1 MEKPPVNETPILHVV
16 VVGFHHIKGYQLEY
30 AYPPIVGG
38 GGGGGETGAQ
48 ESQDLPEPW
57 KHLPSLALPDGA
69 HNYEEDTIYF
79 HLPALDNPR
88 QTVFGISCYR
98 QISAEM
104 LLRRG
109 SDVTR
114 SSVQKSVCVL
124 SRLPLYGLIQAKLQL
139 VTHAYFEERDFSQ
152 VALLRDTYQNLNALL
167 SPDLM
172 QAGGGQLH
180 LGLSSRD
187 LILHFKHKAVLLFK
201 LLLLERKVLFYKT
214 PVKDLCS
221 TILTL
226 CSLFPGMLEQGLD
239 ECACTA
245 GLRQQVTS
253 ELRPEEHDFLEVHL
267 HHSPSEL
274 KQSLDTLASEKDR
287 NKEAKSEREPSSEV
301 PAKDGEVRS
310 PEDLSLLSKTIRNSE
325 TKSLAKR
332 AESIENSTDD
342 SKVPP
347 QPPPPA
353 SHKDGE
359 EKKKEA
365 EAPRLSLGSVGKELF
380 SKILPVSLADLP
392 YLNRATDDAVFEE
405 EDKLVSEIEELLDS
419 DPKDK
424 AEMRSKLE
432 FVEREDCETFKS
444 PTTPVAGK
452 ETPGILG
459 NKGFI
464 WNKLPSA
471 FYSLASKGQ
480 RTAALLAHAPNQD
493 LRHALR
499 SIRRRREPTSHP
511 WTPFLTPYDSLTRQ
525 VAPAPDLPELSSSPQ
540 VHDVPSGAVKGSA
553 PGSGDDSG
561 VVGELDESTTPC
573 EDGLGMVSLNFGCE
587 GNGTAPE
594 MASRDPED
602 LLLLQSITKVI
613 SLQNEDCGL
622 PLSIFSK
629 GSLCLPYVSLPIIDL
644 LSDISV
650 RSCVVGATNDLFKQK
665 KHLFDAIVE
674 VDECK
679 ITILDND
686 LRRQLYLTMEDL
698 RFADYLV
705 KNVLDDTRDLF
716 LDGTCWQGGEEWL
729 RSEFKIYLISLL
741 KTAQLEDSVG
751 AKDQEAFNSA
761 FLAAWKTTHNYKMW
775 NSVEH
780 PCLADIPAGHYYKGQ
795 LTVADMKLR
804 ISHSIQSSERGRKIN
819 QAVVS
824 TGRAMA
830 QTTGRVVGGALTSA
844 KSVVSSLWSHF
855 SPPTPSSSAESIP
868 RLTPSKEQSAEPVS
882 SPKE

>member
-30 AYPPIVGG
+30 AYPPIVGGGG

-471 FYSLASKGQ
+471 FYSLASK
-480 RTAALLAHAPNQD
+480 
-493 LRHALR
+493 
-499 SIRRRREPTSHP
+499 
-511 WTPFLTPYDSLTRQ
+511 
-525 VAPAPDLPELSSSPQ
+525 
-540 VHDVPSGAVKGSA
+540 DVPSGAVKGSA

>member
-30 AYPPIVGG
+30 AYPPIVGGG

-226 CSLFPGMLEQGLD
+226 CSLFPGMLEQGLE

-471 FYSLASKGQ
+471 FYSLASK
-480 RTAALLAHAPNQD
+480 
-493 LRHALR
+493 
-499 SIRRRREPTSHP
+499 
-511 WTPFLTPYDSLTRQ
+511 
-525 VAPAPDLPELSSSPQ
+525 
-540 VHDVPSGAVKGSA
+540 DVPSGAVKGSA

>member
-226 CSLFPGMLEQGLD
+226 CSLFPGMLEQGLE

-471 FYSLASKGQ
+471 FYSLASK
-480 RTAALLAHAPNQD
+480 
-493 LRHALR
+493 
-499 SIRRRREPTSHP
+499 
-511 WTPFLTPYDSLTRQ
+511 
-525 VAPAPDLPELSSSPQ
+525 
-540 VHDVPSGAVKGSA
+540 DVPSGAVKGSA

>member
-1 MEKPPVNETPILHVV
+1 MEKPPVNEAPILHVV

-30 AYPPIVGG
+30 AYPPILGR
-38 GGGGGETGAQ
+38 GETEAQ
-48 ESQDLPEPW
+48 ENQDLPEPW

-69 HNYEEDTIYF
+69 HNYEEDTVYF
-79 HLPALDNPR
+79 HLPALDNPK

-98 QISAEM
+98 QINAEM

-124 SRLPLYGLIQAKLQL
+124 SRLPLYGVIQAKLQL

-152 VALLRDTYQNLNALL
+152 VALLKETYQNLNALL
-167 SPDLM
+167 SSDM
-172 QAGGGQLH
+172 MHGGQPY

-226 CSLFPGMLEQGLD
+226 CSLFPGMLEQGLE

-245 GLRQQVTS
+245 GLRQLSS

-267 HHSPSEL
+267 SHSPSEL
-274 KQSLDTLASEKDR
+274 KQSLDTLASEK
-287 NKEAKSEREPSSEV
+287 NREKDSSSEDPV
-301 PAKDGEVRS
+301 REEEVHS

-325 TKSLAKR
+325 SKSLAKR
-332 AESIENSTDD
+332 AESFEAATDD
-342 SKVPP
+342 VKPVPV
-347 QPPPPA
+347 
-353 SHKDGE
+353 SRKDSD
-359 EKKKEA
+359 EKKEKT
-365 EAPRLSLGSVGKELF
+365 EAPRLSLGSVGKEF
-380 SKILPVSLADLP
+380 ISKILPVSLGDIP
-392 YLNRATDDAVFEE
+392 YLNRVTDDAVFEE
-405 EDKLVSEIEELLDS
+405 EDKLVSEIDELLDS
-419 DPKDK
+419 DPKEK
-424 AEMRSKLE
+424 TEMRSKLE
-432 FVEREDCETFKS
+432 FVEREDCDTMKS
-444 PTTPVAGK
+444 PTTPVASK
-452 ETPGILG
+452 ETASFLG
-459 NKGFI
+459 NRGFI
-464 WNKLPSA
+464 WSKLPSA
-471 FYSLASKGQ
+471 IYSL
-480 RTAALLAHAPNQD
+480 
-493 LRHALR
+493 
-499 SIRRRREPTSHP
+499 TSR
-511 WTPFLTPYDSLTRQ
+511 DS
-525 VAPAPDLPELSSSPQ
+525 PSS
-540 VHDVPSGAVKGSA
+540 VTKGSA
-553 PGSGDDSG
+553 PGAGDDSDFAS
-561 VVGELDESTTPC
+561 ELDESTTPC
-573 EDGLGMVSLNFGCE
+573 EDGSGLVTLNFAGE
-587 GNGTAPE
+587 GGELGNVSGLT
-594 MASRDPED
+594 SRDQDD
-602 LLLLQSITKVI
+602 LLLLQSIPKVI
-613 SLQNEDCGL
+613 ALPNEDCGL
-622 PLSIFSK
+622 PLCIFSK
-629 GSLCLPYVSLPIIDL
+629 GSLCLPYVSLPTIDL
-644 LSDISV
+644 LSDISI

-665 KHLFDAIVE
+665 KHLFDVIVE

-705 KNVLDDTRDLF
+705 KNVLDDSRDLF

-729 RSEFKIYLISLL
+729 RSEFKVYLVSLL
-741 KTAQLEDSVG
+741 KTAQLEDAVSG
-751 AKDQEAFNSA
+751 KGQEAFNTA
-761 FLAAWKTTHNYKMW
+761 FLSAWKTTHNFKMW

-780 PCLADIPAGHYYKGQ
+780 PCLVDIPSGHYYKGQ

-804 ISHSIQSSERGRKIN
+804 ISHSIQSSERGRKLN

-830 QTTGRVVGGALTSA
+830 QTTGKVVGGALTSA

-855 SPPTPSSSAESIP
+855 SPPTPSSSTESVP
-868 RLTPSKEQSAEPVS
+868 PTLPKEESVETVS

>member
-1 MEKPPVNETPILHVV
+1 MEKPPVNEAPILHVV

-30 AYPPIVGG
+30 AYPPILGR
-38 GGGGGETGAQ
+38 GETEAQ
-48 ESQDLPEPW
+48 ENQDLPEPW

-69 HNYEEDTIYF
+69 HNYEEDTVYF
-79 HLPALDNPR
+79 HLPALDNPK

-98 QISAEM
+98 QINAEM

-124 SRLPLYGLIQAKLQL
+124 SRLPLYGVIQAKLQL

-152 VALLRDTYQNLNALL
+152 VALLKETYQNLNALL
-167 SPDLM
+167 SSDM
-172 QAGGGQLH
+172 MHGGQPY

-226 CSLFPGMLEQGLD
+226 CSLFPGMLEQGLE

-245 GLRQQVTS
+245 GLRQLNS

-267 HHSPSEL
+267 SHSPSEL
-274 KQSLDTLASEKDR
+274 KQSLDTLASEK
-287 NKEAKSEREPSSEV
+287 NREKDSSSEDPV
-301 PAKDGEVRS
+301 REEEVHS

-325 TKSLAKR
+325 SKSLAKR
-332 AESIENSTDD
+332 AESFETATDD
-342 SKVPP
+342 VKPVPV
-347 QPPPPA
+347 
-353 SHKDGE
+353 SRKDSD
-359 EKKKEA
+359 EKKEKT
-365 EAPRLSLGSVGKELF
+365 EAPRLSLGSVGKEF
-380 SKILPVSLADLP
+380 ISKILPVSLGDIP
-392 YLNRATDDAVFEE
+392 YLNRVTDDAVFEE
-405 EDKLVSEIEELLDS
+405 EDKLVSEIDELLDS
-419 DPKDK
+419 DPKEK
-424 AEMRSKLE
+424 TEMRSKLE
-432 FVEREDCETFKS
+432 FVEREDCDTMKS
-444 PTTPVAGK
+444 PTTPVASK
-452 ETPGILG
+452 ETASFLG
-459 NKGFI
+459 NRGFI
-464 WNKLPSA
+464 WSKLPSA
-471 FYSLASKGQ
+471 IYSL
-480 RTAALLAHAPNQD
+480 
-493 LRHALR
+493 
-499 SIRRRREPTSHP
+499 TSR
-511 WTPFLTPYDSLTRQ
+511 DS
-525 VAPAPDLPELSSSPQ
+525 PSS
-540 VHDVPSGAVKGSA
+540 VTKGSA
-553 PGSGDDSG
+553 PGAGDDSDFAS
-561 VVGELDESTTPC
+561 ELDESTTPC
-573 EDGLGMVSLNFGCE
+573 EDGSGLVTLNFAGE
-587 GNGTAPE
+587 GGELGNVSGLT
-594 MASRDPED
+594 SRDQDD
-602 LLLLQSITKVI
+602 LLLLQSIPKVI
-613 SLQNEDCGL
+613 ALPNEDCGL
-622 PLSIFSK
+622 PLCIFSK
-629 GSLCLPYVSLPIIDL
+629 GSLCLPYVSLPTIDL
-644 LSDISV
+644 LSDISI

-665 KHLFDAIVE
+665 KHLFDVIVE

-705 KNVLDDTRDLF
+705 KNVLDDSRDLF

-729 RSEFKIYLISLL
+729 RSEFKVYLVSLL
-741 KTAQLEDSVG
+741 KTAQLEDAVSG
-751 AKDQEAFNSA
+751 KGQEAFNTA
-761 FLAAWKTTHNYKMW
+761 FLSAWKTTHNFKMW

-780 PCLADIPAGHYYKGQ
+780 PCLVDIPSGHYYKGQ

-804 ISHSIQSSERGRKIN
+804 ISHSIQSSERGRKLN

-830 QTTGRVVGGALTSA
+830 QTTGKVVGGALTSA

-855 SPPTPSSSAESIP
+855 SPPTPSSSTESVP
-868 RLTPSKEQSAEPVS
+868 PTLPKEESVETVS

>member
-88 QTVFGISCYR
+88 KTVFGISCYR

-226 CSLFPGMLEQGLD
+226 CSLFPGMLEQGLE

-347 QPPPPA
+347 QPLPPA

-471 FYSLASKGQ
+471 FYSLASK
-480 RTAALLAHAPNQD
+480 
-493 LRHALR
+493 
-499 SIRRRREPTSHP
+499 
-511 WTPFLTPYDSLTRQ
+511 
-525 VAPAPDLPELSSSPQ
+525 
-540 VHDVPSGAVKGSA
+540 DVPSGAVKGSA

>member
-30 AYPPIVGG
+30 AYPPILGR
-38 GGGGGETGAQ
+38 GETGAQ
-48 ESQDLPEPW
+48 ENQDLPDAW

-69 HNYEEDTIYF
+69 HNYEEDTVYF

-152 VALLRDTYQNLNALL
+152 VALLKETYQNLNALL
-167 SPDLM
+167 SSDMLR
-172 QAGGGQLH
+172 GGQPY

-226 CSLFPGMLEQGLD
+226 CSLFPGMLEQGLQ
-239 ECACTA
+239 ECACTT
-245 GLRQQVTS
+245 GLRQLSS
-253 ELRPEEHDFLEVHL
+253 ELHPEEHDFLEVHL
-267 HHSPSEL
+267 RHSPSEL

-287 NKEAKSEREPSSEV
+287 KKEPGSEV
-301 PAKDGEVRS
+301 PAKDKEAHS

-332 AESIENSTDD
+332 VESIENAVEDPKSPPVSQKD
-342 SKVPP
+342 SEERKEKTETPR
-347 QPPPPA
+347 
-353 SHKDGE
+353 KDAE
-359 EKKKEA
+359 EKKEKT
-365 EAPRLSLGSVGKELF
+365 EAPRLSLGSVGKEF
-380 SKILPVSLADLP
+380 ISKILPVSLADIP
-392 YLNRATDDAVFEE
+392 YLNRVTDDSVFEE
-405 EDKLVSEIEELLDS
+405 EDKLVSEIDELLDS
-419 DPKDK
+419 DPKEK
-424 AEMRSKLE
+424 TEMRSKLE
-432 FVEREDCETFKS
+432 FVEREDCDTGKS
-444 PTTPVAGK
+444 PTTPVPSK
-452 ETPGILG
+452 DTSSILA
-459 NKGFI
+459 NRGFI
-464 WNKLPSA
+464 WSKLPSA
-471 FYSLASKGQ
+471 IYSLTS
-480 RTAALLAHAPNQD
+480 
-493 LRHALR
+493 
-499 SIRRRREPTSHP
+499 RES
-511 WTPFLTPYDSLTRQ
+511 
-525 VAPAPDLPELSSSPQ
+525 
-540 VHDVPSGAVKGSA
+540 PSGATKGSI
-553 PGSGDDSG
+553 PGGGDDSDLLN
-561 VVGELDESTTPC
+561 ELDGSTTPG
-573 EDGLGMVSLNFGCE
+573 EEGTGLVTLNFGGE
-587 GNGTAPE
+587 GIELGTAPGL
-594 MASRDPED
+594 ASRDQDD
-602 LLLLQSITKVI
+602 LLLLQSIPKVI
-613 SLQNEDCGL
+613 ALPNEDCGL

-644 LSDISV
+644 LSDISI

-665 KHLFDAIVE
+665 KHLFDVIVE

-698 RFADYLV
+698 RFADYVV
-705 KNVLDDTRDLF
+705 KNVLDDSRDLF

-741 KTAQLEDSVG
+741 KTAQLED
-751 AKDQEAFNSA
+751 AINTKDQEAFNTA
-761 FLAAWKTTHNYKMW
+761 FLSAWKTTHNFKMW

-804 ISHSIQSSERGRKIN
+804 ISHSIQNSERGRKLN

-830 QTTGRVVGGALTSA
+830 QTTGKVVGGALTSA

-855 SPPTPSSSAESIP
+855 SPPTPSSSAESVP
-868 RLTPSKEQSAEPVS
+868 PVLPKEQSVESVS

>member
-30 AYPPIVGG
+30 AYPPIKVGG
-38 GGGGGETGAQ
+38 GGGGGEAGAQ
-48 ESQDLPEPW
+48 ENLDLPEPW

-226 CSLFPGMLEQGLD
+226 CSLFPGMLEQGLE

-287 NKEAKSEREPSSEV
+287 NKEEAKLEKESNSEV
-301 PAKDGEVRS
+301 PTKDEEVHS

-342 SKVPP
+342 SKMPP
-347 QPPPPA
+347 QPPTPA
-353 SHKDGE
+353 SRKDGE

-471 FYSLASKGQ
+471 FYSLASK
-480 RTAALLAHAPNQD
+480 
-493 LRHALR
+493 
-499 SIRRRREPTSHP
+499 
-511 WTPFLTPYDSLTRQ
+511 
-525 VAPAPDLPELSSSPQ
+525 
-540 VHDVPSGAVKGSA
+540 DVPSSAVKGSA
-553 PGSGDDSG
+553 PGSGDDSSI
-561 VVGELDESTTPC
+561 VGELDGSTTPC
-573 EDGLGMVSLNFGCE
+573 EDGLGVVSLNFGCE
-587 GNGTAPE
+587 GNGTAPG
-594 MASRDPED
+594 MASRDPDD

-644 LSDISV
+644 LGDISV

-741 KTAQLEDSVG
+741 KTAQLEDSAG

-868 RLTPSKEQSAEPVS
+868 RLTPSKEQGAEEAVS

>member
-1 MEKPPVNETPILHVV
+1 MLTAKLFLGKAKKIRTIS
-16 VVGFHHIKGYQLEY
+16 LE
-30 AYPPIVGG
+30 
-38 GGGGGETGAQ
+38 
-48 ESQDLPEPW
+48 
-57 KHLPSLALPDGA
+57 LPD
-69 HNYEEDTIYF
+69 
-79 HLPALDNPR
+79 
-88 QTVFGISCYR
+88 SC
-98 QISAEM
+98 
-104 LLRRG
+104 
-109 SDVTR
+109 
-114 SSVQKSVCVL
+114 
-124 SRLPLYGLIQAKLQL
+124 
-139 VTHAYFEERDFSQ
+139 
-152 VALLRDTYQNLNALL
+152 
-167 SPDLM
+167 
-172 QAGGGQLH
+172 
-180 LGLSSRD
+180 
-187 LILHFKHKAVLLFK
+187 
-201 LLLLERKVLFYKT
+201 
-214 PVKDLCS
+214 
-221 TILTL
+221 
-226 CSLFPGMLEQGLD
+226 
-239 ECACTA
+239 
-245 GLRQQVTS
+245 
-253 ELRPEEHDFLEVHL
+253 
-267 HHSPSEL
+267 
-274 KQSLDTLASEKDR
+274 R

-424 AEMRSKLE
+424 AEMRRISAVSCAQFVLIQPETISCAFIDNRRSKLE

-471 FYSLASKGQ
+471 FYSLASK
-480 RTAALLAHAPNQD
+480 
-493 LRHALR
+493 
-499 SIRRRREPTSHP
+499 
-511 WTPFLTPYDSLTRQ
+511 
-525 VAPAPDLPELSSSPQ
+525 
-540 VHDVPSGAVKGSA
+540 DVPSGAVKGSA

-629 GSLCLPYVSLPIIDL
+629 ARGLNDSLAGSLCLPYVSLPIIDL